1 MVAYLVK
8 AKAKGGNMKYYLD
21 ITLLPDSEITLGF
34 IWFKVYQQVHIALA
48 ENKTAQN
55 SSAIALAFPQYIFTS
70 GKEGDFPLGNKLRI
84 FAPTQAQLDTLAI
97 NNWLKRLNDHV
108 HITAVKSVPDS
119 VSEFVCVKRKQFKT
133 NLSRLARRRAKRKGE
148 SFEQALQHFASFND
162 EQTKLPFIN
171 VNSLETKQQ
180 FKLFIEQTKVNEAIA
195 GEFNCYGFSKEQATV
210 PWFA

>member
-1 MVAYLVK
+1 
-8 AKAKGGNMKYYLD
+8 MKYYLD
-21 ITLLPDSEITLGF
+21 ITLLTDTDITLGF

-48 ENKTAQN
+48 ENKIAQN
-55 SSAIALAFPQYIFTS
+55 SSAIALAFPQCLFTS

-84 FAPTQAQLDTLAI
+84 FAMTQEQLDKLAI
-97 NNWLKRLNDHV
+97 DHWLKRLSDHV
-108 HITAVKSVPDS
+108 HITSVKSVPDN
-119 VSEFVCVKRKQFKT
+119 VSKFVCVKRKQFKT

-171 VNSLETKQQ
+171 AHSLETKQQ
-180 FKLFIEQTKVNEAIA
+180 FKLFIEQIKVNESID

-210 PWFA
+210 PWF